1 MFCKIYYL
9 KSFVLNLIIIFL
21 IESSKVSIFTDRLL
35 ELESSLE
42 QQRNNIRFYTPS
54 APVIGING
62 SINSHMEQQ
71 EMNINTNSS
80 TNILHNNDSNVYED
94 EIEDVINESITETDQ
109 DIIMGDLEDSTNS
122 PIG

>member
-1 MFCKIYYL
+1 M
-9 KSFVLNLIIIFL
+9 
-21 IESSKVSIFTDRLL
+21 ET
-35 ELESSLE
+35 SLE

-80 TNILHNNDSNVYED
+80 TNILHNNNDSNVYED
-94 EIEDVINESITETDQ
+94 GAEDVINESITETDH